1 MANTIAAGKLAHLIL
16 ALAAAISLP
25 AGAFEV
31 RDLPMMQKR
40 LAFYQQGQYAI
51 GVPLLV
57 LAEPQ
62 PQATTTDRPIAIT
75 VYYVT
80 KKRYDPLFSLKLKPP
95 MVVERTETSVTL
107 AGQQSSVVLSDGEVA
122 FQTAAD
128 FPQGA
133 DRWMFSYVQLNRI
146 RFDDAIAYREQ
157 RGEVQQLCVRP
168 YCIEPLGESFEG
180 KKIVAF
186 LETAD
191 NQGRRPTYVIC
202 TEEGLRTQWRFS
214 LETEGVGSLYDSEGA
229 RLIGAGG
236 DGAPTLYNVAGDIGE
251 GGRVRFSLTLRA
263 DPADGY
269 PLPVP
274 QADRITMID
283 THVHVTAITDLHD
296 SVMMARKHGFKFG
309 LLSIYYR
316 EGDYGR
322 LFLGDPH
329 MFEIVGRYPD
339 VFVGFGLVQLNARG
353 FPGHPRE
360 GPDTPE
366 HIERLHANGC
376 LGLKTLVKW
385 SKHSVEVDD
394 GAFDPLWDKAQQLRM
409 PIVFHTEA
417 EGTGSSHS
425 RCAAVARRF
434 PRLPVILAHLADGQ
448 LDVTVRG
455 LKALPNLYIHHM
467 HLEHRKGPDGKTA
480 LERLIQE
487 GLAHKVIFGSDVQ
500 NDHST
505 LLAQRV
511 RLAERLRQLNVP
523 EETIDRILQRTAS
536 EILENTQ
543 KPGERSSR

>member
-1 MANTIAAGKLAHLIL
+1 MANTTTADKWAYLVL
-16 ALAAAISLP
+16 ALAAATSLP

-40 LAFYQQGQYAI
+40 LAFYRQGQYAI
-51 GVPLLV
+51 GVPTLA
-57 LAEPQ
+57 LAEPR

-75 VYYVT
+75 VYYVN

-95 MVVERTETSVTL
+95 MVVERTQTSVTI
-107 AGQQSSVVLSDGEVA
+107 AGRQSAVVLSNSEVT
-122 FQTAAD
+122 FQTEAD

-146 RFDDAIAYREQ
+146 RFDDAIAYRQQ
-157 RGEVQQLCVRP
+157 RGEVQQLRVRP
-168 YCIEPLGESFEG
+168 YDIDPLGESFEG
-180 KKIVAF
+180 KEISVL

-191 NQGRRPTYVIC
+191 AQGNRPTYVIC
-202 TEEGLRTQWRFS
+202 TEEGLRTQWRCA
-214 LETEGVGSLYDSEGA
+214 LNTERVGSLYDSEGA

-236 DGAPTLYNVAGDIGE
+236 DGAPTLYNVASDIGE
-251 GGRVRFSLTLRA
+251 GGRVRFSFTFRA
-263 DPADGY
+263 DPEDGY

-274 QADRITMID
+274 RAKQTTMID

-296 SVMMARKHGFKFG
+296 SVMMARKHGFKLG

-339 VFVGFGLVQLNARG
+339 VFVGFGLVQLNTHG
-353 FPGHPRE
+353 FPGHPRK
-360 GPDTPE
+360 GPDSPE

-394 GAFDPLWDKAQQLRM
+394 RAYDPLWDKAQQLRM

-425 RCAAVARRF
+425 RCADVARRF
-434 PRLPVILAHLADGQ
+434 PRLPVILAHLAGGQ
-448 LDVTVRG
+448 LDVTVRE

-467 HLEHRKGPDGKTA
+467 HLEHRKGPDVKTA
-480 LERLIQE
+480 LERLAQE
-487 GLAHKVIFGSDVQ
+487 GLAHKIIFGSDVQ

-505 LLAQRV
+505 LLTQRV
-511 RLAERLRQLNVP
+511 RLAERLRQLNVS
-523 EETIDRILQRTAS
+523 EDAIDRILQRTAS
-536 EILENTQ
+536 EILENVQ